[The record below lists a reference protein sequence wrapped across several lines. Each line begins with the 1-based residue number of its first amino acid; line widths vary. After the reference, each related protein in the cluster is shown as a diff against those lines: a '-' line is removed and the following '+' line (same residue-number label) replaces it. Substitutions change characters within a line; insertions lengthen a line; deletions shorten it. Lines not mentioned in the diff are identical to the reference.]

1 MLTTAFTEQELDQL
15 EFLLSSDIF
24 NDEAMTLDT
33 LQGFLCAVASG
44 PEPIPPSTWLPEILG
59 ETIAEDSSHVQET
72 IGLLMRFYDSIV
84 AGLADNGGFDLILYG
99 QEDDPE
105 KLDYAAWCDG
115 YIYGSQIGELNWFEA
130 AGEYAADLSEK
141 MEGMFLLNGMLKE
154 DALKHKEPWL
164 NAKEEQKALTEAEE
178 NLPDAIGALF
188 HFWLSLR
195 TPQTPVRRAS
205 SKVGR
210 NVPCPCGSGKKFKEC
225 CGKEQLLH

>member
-1 MLTTAFTEQELDQL
+1 MLTTPMTEQELDQL
-15 EFLLSSDIF
+15 ESLLSSDIF

-44 PEPIPPSTWLPEILG
+44 PETIPPSVWLPEILG
-59 ETIAEDSSHVQET
+59 APVAESSAQVQKTIA
-72 IGLLMRFYDSIV
+72 LLMRFYDSIV
-84 AGLADNGGFDLILYG
+84 SGLTDNTGFDLILYG
-99 QEDDPE
+99 QENDPE
-105 KLDYAAWCDG
+105 QLDYAAWCDG
-115 YIYGSQIGELNWFEA
+115 YIYGSQIGEVNWFEA

-164 NAKEEQKALTEAEE
+164 SAKEEQKALAQAEE
-178 NLPDAIGALF
+178 SLPDTLGALF

-195 TPQTPVRRAS
+195 TPQMPVRRES
-205 SKVGR
+205 PKVGR
-210 NVPCPCGSGKKFKEC
+210 NEACPCGSGKKFKEC